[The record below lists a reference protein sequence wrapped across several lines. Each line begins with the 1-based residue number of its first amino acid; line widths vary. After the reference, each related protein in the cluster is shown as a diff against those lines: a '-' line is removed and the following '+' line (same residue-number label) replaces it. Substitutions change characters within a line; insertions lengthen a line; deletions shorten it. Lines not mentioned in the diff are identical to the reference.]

1 MGQSS
6 LPPADSHLPPP
17 RQKRKEPVDYHDT
30 GYFQNQYDPYY
41 IHEEA
46 DAIQSGDVIIHP
58 VGQNMAIIDKI
69 KIHMRSHYNQAVFSV
84 KKKRFKRP
92 AVLTDQQ

>member
-6 LPPADSHLPPP
+6 PPPADSHLPPP
-17 RQKRKEPVDYHDT
+17 RQKRKESVDYHDT
-30 GYFQNQYDPYY
+30 GHFQNQYDPYY

-69 KIHMRSHYNQAVFSV
+69 EIHMRGHYDQAVFSI
-84 KKKRFKRP
+84 KEKGLEWR
-92 AVLTDQQ
+92 